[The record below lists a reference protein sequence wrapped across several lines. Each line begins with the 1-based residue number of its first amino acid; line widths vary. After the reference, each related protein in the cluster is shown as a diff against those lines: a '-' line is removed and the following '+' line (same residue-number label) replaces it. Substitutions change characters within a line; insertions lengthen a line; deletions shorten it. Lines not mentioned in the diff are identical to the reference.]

1 MFFFIKVIFSLSY
14 LTCGALFQKKMRST
28 LTVDHRWTLHSFLL
42 FVRANYI
49 FWVWHWRSLGKKKV
63 CPDETSSEL
72 IWQMWHDSFP
82 WQTSYC
88 KFIITILKWNVWN
101 QQQNCEAAV
110 FVVSCSKNWLQQT
123 GSLRPVICPILSK
136 LAHSE
141 SAALVSHSFGHSS
154 IAAQLY
160 FHTRLSLHHSR
171 PVQPVHITTSLH
183 EIWEYFP

>member
-1 MFFFIKVIFSLSY
+1 MNTAFVSTVRESKLHFLG
-14 LTCGALFQKKMRST
+14 LT
-28 LTVDHRWTLHSFLL
+28 LTESREEEGVSRWNIIRTDLTD
-42 FVRANYI
+42 V
-49 FWVWHWRSLGKKKV
+49 
-63 CPDETSSEL
+63 T
-72 IWQMWHDSFP
+72 

-101 QQQNCEAAV
+101 QQQNCAAAV
-110 FVVSCSKNWLQQT
+110 FVVSCNKNWLQQT

-171 PVQPVHITTSLH
+171 PVQPVHITTSPHHCTRFGNILSS
-183 EIWEYFP
+183 EKCLCL